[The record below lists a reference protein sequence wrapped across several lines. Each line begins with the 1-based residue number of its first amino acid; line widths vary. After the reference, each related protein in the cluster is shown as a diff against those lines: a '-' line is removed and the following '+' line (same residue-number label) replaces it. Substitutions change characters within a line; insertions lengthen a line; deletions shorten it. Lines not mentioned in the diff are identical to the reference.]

1 MRQQNAGLV
10 LQQLQNKLYEVNG
23 MAKSSKPGKQRK
35 AQANAPLHVK
45 RKRIR
50 ARLQL
55 DKPDERL
62 AGLRSVTVRVGD
74 TVRVV
79 RGDFAH
85 GGKRVGGKRNA
96 DPLTGKVLNVDSN
109 KGRIFVE
116 GATATKS
123 DNREEAISVHASNVV
138 VTKLD
143 ETDKLRM
150 QHLTADRS

>member
-1 MRQQNAGLV
+1 
-10 LQQLQNKLYEVNG
+10 

-45 RKRIR
+45 RKRVR

-62 AGLRSVTVRVGD
+62 AGLRSVTIRVGD

-96 DPLTGKVLNVDSN
+96 DPLTGKVINVESN
-109 KGRIFVE
+109 TGRIFVE

-123 DNREEAISVHASNVV
+123 DNRRGCSGPCLKRRRHKVGRDGQVANA
-138 VTKLD
+138 KF
-143 ETDKLRM
+143 
-150 QHLTADRS
+150 DRR

>member
-1 MRQQNAGLV
+1 MV
-10 LQQLQNKLYEVNG
+10 
-23 MAKSSKPGKQRK
+23 KSSKPGKQRK
-35 AQANAPLHVK
+35 AQFNAPMHIK

-55 DKPDERL
+55 DKPDARL
-62 AGLRSVTVRVGD
+62 AGVRSVTIRVGD

-96 DPLTGKVLNVDSN
+96 DPLNGKVIKVESN
-109 KGRIFVE
+109 TGRIFLE

-123 DNREEAISVHASNVV
+123 DNREEAVPVHSSNVV

-150 QHLTADRS
+150 QHLTAKGVE

>member
-1 MRQQNAGLV
+1 MV
-10 LQQLQNKLYEVNG
+10 
-23 MAKSSKPGKQRK
+23 KSSKPGKQRK
-35 AQANAPLHVK
+35 AQFNAPIHVK

-62 AGLRSVTVRVGD
+62 AGLRSVTIRVGD

-79 RGDFAH
+79 RGDYAH

-109 KGRIFVE
+109 KGRIFIE

-123 DNREEAISVHASNVV
+123 DNREAAVPVRASSVV
-138 VTKLD
+138 VTTLA

-150 QHLTADRS
+150 LPLTAGRSGIKWAAAVT

>member
-1 MRQQNAGLV
+1 
-10 LQQLQNKLYEVNG
+10 

-35 AQANAPLHVK
+35 SQANAPIHVK

-62 AGLRSVTVRVGD
+62 AGLRSVTIRVGD

-96 DPLTGKVLNVDSN
+96 DPLTGKVINVNSHN
-109 KGRIFVE
+109 GRIFVE

-123 DNREEAISVHASNVV
+123 DNKEEGVPVHASNVV

-150 QHLTADRS
+150 QHLTAERS

>member
-1 MRQQNAGLV
+1 MV
-10 LQQLQNKLYEVNG
+10 
-23 MAKSSKPGKQRK
+23 KSSKPGKQRK

-45 RKRIR
+45 RKRVR

-55 DKPDERL
+55 DKPDDRL
-62 AGLRSVTVRVGD
+62 AGLRSVTIRVGD

-79 RGDFAH
+79 RGDYAH

-96 DPLTGKVLNVDSN
+96 DPLSGKVLSVDSN
-109 KGRIFVE
+109 TRLSIE

-123 DNREEAISVHASNVV
+123 DNREEAVPVHASNVV

>member
-1 MRQQNAGLV
+1 
-10 LQQLQNKLYEVNG
+10 

-35 AQANAPLHVK
+35 AQFNAPMHVK
-45 RKRIR
+45 RKRVR

-55 DKPDERL
+55 DKPDSRL
-62 AGLRSVTVRVGD
+62 AGLRSVTIRVGD

-79 RGDFAH
+79 RGDYAH

-96 DPLTGKVLNVDSN
+96 DPLSGKVIRVNSDN
-109 KGRIFVE
+109 GRIFIE
-116 GATATKS
+116 GATAAKS
-123 DNREEAISVHASNVV
+123 DNREEAVPVHSSNVV

-143 ETDKLRM
+143 ETDKLRI

>member
-1 MRQQNAGLV
+1 MV
-10 LQQLQNKLYEVNG
+10 
-23 MAKSSKPGKQRK
+23 KSSKPGKQRK

-45 RKRIR
+45 RKRVR

-62 AGLRSVTVRVGD
+62 AGLRSVTIRVGD

-79 RGDFAH
+79 RGDFAQVEESWR
-85 GGKRVGGKRNA
+85 KA
-96 DPLTGKVLNVDSN
+96 MLTRSRKVLSVDSN
-109 KGRIFVE
+109 TGRLSIE

-123 DNREEAISVHASNVV
+123 DNREEAVPVHASNVV

-150 QHLTADRS
+150 QNLTADRS

>member
-1 MRQQNAGLV
+1 MV
-10 LQQLQNKLYEVNG
+10 
-23 MAKSSKPGKQRK
+23 KSSKPGKQRK
-35 AQANAPLHVK
+35 AQFNAPIHVK

-62 AGLRSVTVRVGD
+62 AGLRSVTIRVGD

-79 RGDFAH
+79 RGDYAPV
-85 GGKRVGGKRNA
+85 GKRVGGKRNA
-96 DPLTGKVLNVDSN
+96 DPVTRKVLNVDAN
-109 KGRIFVE
+109 KGRIFLE
-116 GATATKS
+116 GAPATKS
-123 DNREEAISVHASNVV
+123 DNREEAVPVHASNVV

>member
-1 MRQQNAGLV
+1 MV
-10 LQQLQNKLYEVNG
+10 
-23 MAKSSKPGKQRK
+23 KSRKPGKQRK
-35 AQANAPLHVK
+35 AQANAPTHVM

-62 AGLRSVTVRVGD
+62 AGVRSVTIRVGD

-85 GGKRVGGKRNA
+85 GGKRVGGARKA
-96 DPLTGKVLNVDSN
+96 DPLSGKVLNVES
-109 KGRIFVE
+109 KTGRIFIE

-123 DNREEAISVHASNVV
+123 DNREEAVPVHSSNVV

-150 QHLTADRS
+150 QRLTANRS

>member
-1 MRQQNAGLV
+1 MV
-10 LQQLQNKLYEVNG
+10 
-23 MAKSSKPGKQRK
+23 KSSKPGKQRT
-35 AQANAPLHVK
+35 AQFTAPIHVK

-62 AGLRSVTVRVGD
+62 AGLRSVTIRVGD

-79 RGDFAH
+79 RGDYAH

-109 KGRIFVE
+109 KGRIFIE

-123 DNREEAISVHASNVV
+123 DNREEAVPVHASNVV

>member
-1 MRQQNAGLV
+1 
-10 LQQLQNKLYEVNG
+10 

-35 AQANAPLHVK
+35 AQANAPIHIK

-55 DKPDERL
+55 DKPDERI

-150 QHLTADRS
+150 QHLTTDRS

>member
-1 MRQQNAGLV
+1 MTEESNQEETVATKAKPASAS
-10 LQQLQNKLYEVNG
+10 NKLCAEELIREFE
-23 MAKSSKPGKQRK
+23 S
-35 AQANAPLHVK
+35 AQQKDDLPE
-45 RKRIR
+45 IY
-50 ARLQL
+50 
-55 DKPDERL
+55 
-62 AGLRSVTVRVGD
+62 VGD

-79 RGDFAH
+79 RGDYAH

-96 DPLTGKVLNVDSN
+96 DPLNGKVLNVESN
-109 KGRIFVE
+109 TGRIFVE

-123 DNREEAISVHASNVV
+123 DNREEAVPVHSSNVV

>member
-1 MRQQNAGLV
+1 MV
-10 LQQLQNKLYEVNG
+10 
-23 MAKSSKPGKQRK
+23 KSRKPGKQRK
-35 AQANAPLHVK
+35 AQANAPIHVM

-62 AGLRSVTVRVGD
+62 AGVRSVTIRVGD

-85 GGKRVGGKRNA
+85 GGKRVGGARKA
-96 DPLTGKVLNVDSN
+96 DPLTGKVLNVES
-109 KGRIFVE
+109 KTGRIFIE

-123 DNREEAISVHASNVV
+123 DNREEAVPVHSSNVV
-138 VTKLD
+138 VIKLD

-150 QHLTADRS
+150 QRLTANRS

>member
-1 MRQQNAGLV
+1 MV
-10 LQQLQNKLYEVNG
+10 
-23 MAKSSKPGKQRK
+23 KSRKPGKQRK

-55 DKPDERL
+55 DKPDERI

-79 RGDFAH
+79 RGDFSH

-96 DPLTGKVLNVDSN
+96 DPLTGKVINVDSKN
-109 KGRIFVE
+109 GRIFVE
-116 GATATKS
+116 GATTTKS
-123 DNREEAISVHASNVV
+123 DNREEAVPVHASNVV

-150 QHLTADRS
+150 QKLTADRS

>member
-1 MRQQNAGLV
+1 
-10 LQQLQNKLYEVNG
+10 

-35 AQANAPLHVK
+35 AQANAPLHIK

-96 DPLTGKVLNVDSN
+96 DPLNGKVLNIDSN

>member
-23 MAKSSKPGKQRK
+23 MVKSRKPGKQRK

-45 RKRIR
+45 RKRVR

-55 DKPDERL
+55 DTPDERL
-62 AGLRSVTVRVGD
+62 AGLRSVTIRVGD

-96 DPLTGKVLNVDSN
+96 DPLSGKVLSVDS
-109 KGRIFVE
+109 KTGRLSIE

-123 DNREEAISVHASNVV
+123 DNREEAVPVHASNVV

-150 QHLTADRS
+150 QNLTADRS